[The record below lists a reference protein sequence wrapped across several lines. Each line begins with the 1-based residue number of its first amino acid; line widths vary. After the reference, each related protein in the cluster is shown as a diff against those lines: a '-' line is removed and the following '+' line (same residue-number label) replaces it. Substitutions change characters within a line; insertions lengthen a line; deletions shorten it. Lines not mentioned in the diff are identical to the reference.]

1 IINHTSDI
9 VLTSEAIAEIDFAAS
24 NGFIAGRWNYIKPE
38 IVDERVIEIKE
49 GRHVVVENMQLL
61 RSKTFTANNLN
72 LNQDVRNW
80 IITGPNMGGK
90 STFLRQCALIVI
102 MAQAGLFVPASF
114 AKIGVMN
121 SIFSRVGASD
131 NLSADQST
139 FRVEMEETANI
150 LKNADSRSF
159 VIMDEVGRGTSSQD
173 GLALACGIMQRI
185 ITKNQSLC
193 LFATHYHELPLLL
206 SLQMNSYKKN
216 SKELRIPSAKCFKS
230 SIVFAEDYARRHG
243 YDFINY
249 AEWNSTLPSNI
260 SDLPVY
266 FNKYKAILDMLEVGY
281 DWVLWSDSD
290 SIFMNFST
298 PILDF
303 ADNRFDVIAPTA
315 EPANSIFHGVPNTG
329 HILVKNSAWSKT
341 YFNYLLRQVTE
352 PCDRL
357 PVLNGWLSYCNY
369 YPGSSTFDQFWL
381 TDQGLMG
388 YSWQRWG
395 SDVECHVKKVA
406 FGQFNSE
413 FPWYQE
419 GETVIHFPGRENPQR
434 IKMLGDL
441 LSMLDVETGLLDHSS
456 EHFQFLHPSN
466 LHPDLS
472 VGESKV
478 FMEKMFLDAGM
489 NQPCVGDEGAESIL
503 ANAFQKT
510 NIKET

>member
-1 IINHTSDI
+1 MPLSSQPPPSSQNKYLFAVAIIGCVALTLLVSSSLFELRLDRHQLDQQHLVHLRKSAAI
-9 VLTSEAIAEIDFAAS
+9 VSFA
-24 NGFIAGRWNYIKPE
+24 
-38 IVDERVIEIKE
+38 
-49 GRHVVVENMQLL
+49 
-61 RSKTFTANNLN
+61 
-72 LNQDVRNW
+72 
-80 IITGPNMGGK
+80 TGPAVTLANV
-90 STFLRQCALIVI
+90 TFPNKR
-102 MAQAGLFVPASF
+102 
-114 AKIGVMN
+114 
-121 SIFSRVGASD
+121 
-131 NLSADQST
+131 
-139 FRVEMEETANI
+139 
-150 LKNADSRSF
+150 
-159 VIMDEVGRGTSSQD
+159 
-173 GLALACGIMQRI
+173 
-185 ITKNQSLC
+185 
-193 LFATHYHELPLLL
+193 
-206 SLQMNSYKKN
+206 
-216 SKELRIPSAKCFKS
+216 
-230 SIVFAEDYARRHG
+230 DYARRHG